1 MEAETGDVDQG
12 QGMLRD
18 TRSGRSQKNPAQ
30 SLWNTLT
37 LDFHPENCEKTHFYC
52 FKALTLWGFV
62 TAVLRKCT
70 WGSHLLL
77 SVFSREAESPCPG
90 RSCTWTF
97 KAALLKVIIT
107 VRNLGGGDR
116 HVHHLDGDDEFS
128 VYLCQNLENC
138 PVYHMSKY
146 QSRVVYRYFRNLKI

>member
-1 MEAETGDVDQG
+1 MEAEAGDVDSD

-18 TRSGRSQKNPAQ
+18 TRSGRSQKNHTP
-30 SLWNTLT
+30 SLWDTLT
-37 LDFHPENCEKTHFYC
+37 LDFGPENCDKMHFYC
-52 FKALTLWGFV
+52 FEAPSIWGFV
-62 TAVLRKCT
+62 TVVLRKHM

-107 VRNLGGGDR
+107 VRNLGGGWLVYSSSWWWWWI
-116 HVHHLDGDDEFS
+116 HS

-138 PVYHMSKY
+138 PVYMSKY
-146 QSRVVYRYFRNLKI
+146 QRVVYRYFRNLKI